1 MPITRHLILEK
12 AMKSWTILAA
22 ALAIVLALQSP
33 NGAVARDM
41 GFRLPPNTKLP
52 APPAEGYRLV
62 SMRFDVPTCLGLA
75 EEAVKHTRVDNREL
89 FGIKKGRFYVGGH
102 ISDTR
107 GDIICVQLPK
117 AGACNGDG
125 ATAVIVGAGPNAK
138 QMTVNMATQ
147 MHTLVE
153 NRTLIDC
160 N

>member
-1 MPITRHLILEK
+1 MSAASQDKNRNREVPEMPITRHLILEK

-75 EEAVKHTRVDNREL
+75 EEAVKHTRVDNGNFSASR
-89 FGIKKGRFYVGGH
+89 KGGSMSVAT
-102 ISDTR
+102 SATR
-107 GDIICVQLPK
+107 GETLSASSSPRQVL
-117 AGACNGDG
+117 A
-125 ATAVIVGAGPNAK
+125 
-138 QMTVNMATQ
+138 MAMARPQ
-147 MHTLVE
+147 
-153 NRTLIDC
+153 
-160 N
+160 